1 MKVNVVMS
9 VSNEKHRKALTDLLK
24 REGLLVQNFSEA
36 NSLLRFLRRQH
47 IELII
52 LDEEIK
58 NLSLIDV
65 VNIIHSEQI
74 APVLILEQGDKVD
87 YLSWI
92 KKGWIYSYFRFPVS
106 YTEIRKM
113 VTGACVHGKR
123 IIEVEQKYLSIKQTL
138 SNRVI
143 IERAKGIIMDKRNC
157 PEEEAYEYLR
167 SLSMNRG
174 LAIEEI
180 AKVLINTMTEKEK

>member
-1 MKVNVVMS
+1 
-9 VSNEKHRKALTDLLK
+9 
-24 REGLLVQNFSEA
+24 
-36 NSLLRFLRRQH
+36 
-47 IELII
+47 
-52 LDEEIK
+52 
-58 NLSLIDV
+58 
-65 VNIIHSEQI
+65 
-74 APVLILEQGDKVD
+74 
-87 YLSWI
+87 
-92 KKGWIYSYFRFPVS
+92 
-106 YTEIRKM
+106 
-113 VTGACVHGKR
+113 
-123 IIEVEQKYLSIKQTL
+123 L